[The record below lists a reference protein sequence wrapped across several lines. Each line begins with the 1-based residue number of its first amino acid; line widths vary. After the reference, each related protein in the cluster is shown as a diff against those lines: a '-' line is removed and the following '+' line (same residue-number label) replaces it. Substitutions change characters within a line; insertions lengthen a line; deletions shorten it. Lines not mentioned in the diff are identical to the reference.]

1 MAQKYFGSNI
11 PLSAGFDPAAQ
22 RPLDARTVVEKYSD
36 LATIPNVQKY
46 AGLRVYVEEQK
57 KFYFWDGSS
66 WQDEVSQGAAGADG
80 ATWLSGSGAP
90 GSSTGKDGDFYLD
103 TASYDIYKKT
113 SGEWGKIGNIK
124 GATGAKGDKGDTG
137 AQGPAGEDGVDG
149 ATWLFGAVAPTNQ
162 GKDGD
167 FYLDTATFDV
177 YQKTSGA
184 WSKTGNIKGATG
196 AQGPKGDKGDTGE
209 QGPQGEKGET
219 GAQGPK
225 GEQGAQ
231 GPAGEDGADGATWLF
246 GQAVPTDEGKDGD
259 FYLNTSN
266 YDVYAKETGSWVK
279 KGNIKGATGAQG
291 AKGDKGE
298 TGPQGPQGDKGETGD
313 QGPKGEQGDQGPQG
327 EQGPKGDKG
336 DPGQAF
342 TIAKTYASIEAMN
355 AGYATDGVAVGQFVA
370 IDTGNVEDEDN
381 AKLYMKGS
389 SSYTYIT
396 DLSGATGLTGPKGDK
411 GDKGDTGEQGPQGET
426 GAQGPKGDKGDTGAA
441 GKDGDNVR
449 VGTDYE
455 SAQQVKL
462 FFRVVE

>member
-36 LATIPNVQKY
+36 LATIPAVQKY

-57 KFYFWDGSS
+57 KFYFWDGTS
-66 WQDEVSQGAAGADG
+66 WNEEVSQGAVGEDG

-103 TASYDIYKKT
+103 TTSYDIYKKT
-113 SGEWGKIGNIK
+113 SGAWGKIGNIK

-137 AQGPAGEDGVDG
+137 AEGPQGEKGETGAQGSKGDQGDQGPAGEDGTDG

-162 GKDGD
+162 GKNGD

-209 QGPQGEKGET
+209 QGPQGET

-225 GEQGAQ
+225 GDKGDTGEQGPQGETGSQGPKGDQGDQ
-231 GPAGEDGADGATWLF
+231 GPAGEDGTDGATWLF
-246 GQAVPTDEGKDGD
+246 GQVVPTDEGKDGD

-291 AKGDKGE
+291 AKGDTGE
-298 TGPQGPQGDKGETGD
+298 QGPQGETGA
-313 QGPKGEQGDQGPQG
+313 QGPKGDKGDTGEQGPQG

-342 TIAKTYASIEAMN
+342 TIAKTYASIAANTRSRVAMN

-370 IDTGNVEDEDN
+370 IDTGNVET
-381 AKLYMKGS
+381 K
-389 SSYTYIT
+389 IT
-396 DLSGATGLTGPKGDK
+396 LSCI
-411 GDKGDTGEQGPQGET
+411 
-426 GAQGPKGDKGDTGAA
+426 
-441 GKDGDNVR
+441 
-449 VGTDYE
+449 
-455 SAQQVKL
+455 
-462 FFRVVE
+462 

>member
-36 LATIPNVQKY
+36 LATIPAVQKY

-57 KFYFWDGSS
+57 KFYFWDGTS
-66 WQDEVSQGAAGADG
+66 WNEEVSQGAVGEDG

-103 TASYDIYKKT
+103 TTSYDIYKKT
-113 SGEWGKIGNIK
+113 SGAWGKIGNIK

-137 AQGPAGEDGVDG
+137 AEGPQGEKGETGAQGSKGDQGDQGPAGEDGTDG

-162 GKDGD
+162 GKNGD

-209 QGPQGEKGET
+209 QGPQGET

-225 GEQGAQ
+225 G
-231 GPAGEDGADGATWLF
+231 D
-246 GQAVPTDEGKDGD
+246 
-259 FYLNTSN
+259 
-266 YDVYAKETGSWVK
+266 
-279 KGNIKGATGAQG
+279 
-291 AKGDKGE
+291 KGDTGE
-298 TGPQGPQGDKGETGD
+298 
-313 QGPKGEQGDQGPQG
+313 QGPQG

-342 TIAKTYASIEAMN
+342 TIAKTYASIAAMN

-411 GDKGDTGEQGPQGET
+411 GDTGAQGPQGET

-449 VGTDYE
+449 VGTDYA

-462 FFRVVE
+462 FFKVVV